1 MIQPRSLPMAKARYN
16 YQMALARQLAGQ
28 QQQVRSPMQG
38 IANMANSFASAY
50 LQGRALRS
58 YEDAQQAAADRQ
70 AQSMS
75 KAFQMLM
82 PREIPAT
89 PGWRDPDEQMGAP
102 SATSPTGYATL
113 SPDTGPVPRPV
124 PRALAHLVPYREYSA
139 DAFDEA
145 PVRKVLPDIA
155 PTPAR
160 TVAPGK
166 AEMFAASQIL
176 MQDSPQLAGT
186 LLSQALKP
194 PTTYKLGAGE
204 TVFDAAG
211 NIIAEGRDKPE
222 STQGKILA
230 DLKGA
235 VEANDPVAI
244 KFLTE
249 ALIDPKTL
257 NQLINPITG
266 VPNEA
271 YIRMKERIAR
281 AGAGRTSVSVDTR
294 ERMRPV
300 DKAAAKWYA
309 SATDADKGAARLKN
323 IADTQRLINM
333 LRDNPEAFENAAF
346 KRNVGEFL
354 ASIGQSQLR
363 DRIFDS
369 NNNIMRQEYYS
380 TLLSLVL
387 QKQLLQKGPQTE
399 SDAKRLEQSLGSL
412 TNKPEANLVILRA
425 QQAGNVL
432 DEYRNDFAGRY
443 LERDL
448 DGDGQPDY
456 NQRGIANAWNQE
468 IDGARLYIERR
479 FADTD
484 NDGVADLDA
493 NGNRIIDHNKGTVR
507 EYVFFNEYIDKFRF
521 GEKYKDPD
529 TGKARPV
536 SYWVNEWKAAV
547 EKHLAEGGR

>member
-1 MIQPRSLPMAKARYN
+1 
-16 YQMALARQLAGQ
+16 
-28 QQQVRSPMQG
+28 
-38 IANMANSFASAY
+38 
-50 LQGRALRS
+50 
-58 YEDAQQAAADRQ
+58 
-70 AQSMS
+70 
-75 KAFQMLM
+75 
-82 PREIPAT
+82 
-89 PGWRDPDEQMGAP
+89 
-102 SATSPTGYATL
+102 
-113 SPDTGPVPRPV
+113 
-124 PRALAHLVPYREYSA
+124 
-139 DAFDEA
+139 
-145 PVRKVLPDIA
+145 
-155 PTPAR
+155 
-160 TVAPGK
+160 
-166 AEMFAASQIL
+166 
-176 MQDSPQLAGT
+176 
-186 LLSQALKP
+186 
-194 PTTYKLGAGE
+194 
-204 TVFDAAG
+204 
-211 NIIAEGRDKPE
+211 
-222 STQGKILA
+222 
-230 DLKGA
+230 
-235 VEANDPVAI
+235 
-244 KFLTE
+244 
-249 ALIDPKTL
+249 
-257 NQLINPITG
+257 
-266 VPNEA
+266 
-271 YIRMKERIAR
+271 
-281 AGAGRTSVSVDTR
+281 
-294 ERMRPV
+294 
-300 DKAAAKWYA
+300 
-309 SATDADKGAARLKN
+309 
-323 IADTQRLINM
+323 
-333 LRDNPEAFENAAF
+333 
-346 KRNVGEFL
+346 
-354 ASIGQSQLR
+354 
-363 DRIFDS
+363 
-369 NNNIMRQEYYS
+369 MRQEYYS